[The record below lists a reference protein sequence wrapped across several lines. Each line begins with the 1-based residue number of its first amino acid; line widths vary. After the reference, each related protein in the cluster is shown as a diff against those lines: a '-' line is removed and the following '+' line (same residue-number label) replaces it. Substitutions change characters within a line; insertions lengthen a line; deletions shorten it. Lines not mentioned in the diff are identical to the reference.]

1 MAFYMLSVKPLS
13 RAKGACA
20 TRYAAYRAGERIR
33 DERTHSTHNFTSRKD
48 VIHKQ
53 ILLPSVFSADKSMDW
68 ARDRATLWNT
78 VESTVRRNAR
88 VGREVLVV
96 LPKELDSTQ
105 RTKLALRF
113 GQELANRYLAA
124 VDVTVHP
131 PRPQSSEVN
140 HHAHLLLT
148 PRQVTPEGLGQRTI
162 FELMGRDLHA
172 LGLGSSKNELLL
184 NRERWA
190 QLTNESLRE
199 AGLDLRVDH
208 RSLRARGIDREPALQ
223 IPHNILCMER
233 RTGMPSKAG
242 EAIRANYRE
251 RLEARQKGPE
261 ALELVLERQKD
272 SARQA
277 ALDRANRA
285 PDPPKG
291 IWSATYT
298 AEERLEMHRELL
310 SRDETLRER
319 QRAYRQKNAE
329 LINQKAREARHQAQL
344 SPAQQSARHWQKWRL
359 KQQELELRQ
368 TRSQQKALGHEK
380 QTTPPLSLGITA
392 EQAARNWLSYRERH
406 KQLELPKIAGQ
417 RRAEEHA
424 LEKTKVHTHDYDY
437 GL

>member
-20 TRYAAYRAGERIR
+20 TRYAAYRAGERIW
-33 DERTHSTHNFTSRKD
+33 DERTHSTHNFTSRTD

-53 ILLPSVFSADKSMDW
+53 ILLPSRFSADKSMDW

-78 VESTVRRNAR
+78 VESTGRRNAR

-96 LPKELDSTQ
+96 LPKELDQTQ

-113 GQELANRYLAA
+113 GQELADRYLAA

-131 PRPQSSEVN
+131 PRPRSSEIN

-162 FELMGRDLHA
+162 FELMGRDLRA

-199 AGLDLRVDH
+199 AGLDMRVDH

-223 IPHNILCMER
+223 IPHSILCIER

-251 RLEARQKGPE
+251 RLEARQRGPE

-277 ALDRANRA
+277 AIERAKQT
-285 PDPPKG
+285 PDVPKG

-298 AEERLEMHRELL
+298 ADERLEMLRELN
-310 SRDETLRER
+310 SRNEILREKR
-319 QRAYRQKNAE
+319 RAYRQKNAE
-329 LINQKAREARHQAQL
+329 LINQKAREARLRAKPSL
-344 SPAQQSARHWQKWRL
+344 AQQSAQRWLKWRK
-359 KQQELELRQ
+359 KQQELEHRQ
-368 TRSQQKALGHEK
+368 TRARQL
-380 QTTPPLSLGITA
+380 TPTLSPSITA
-392 EQAARNWLSYRERH
+392 EQAARNWLAYRERQ
-406 KQLELPKIAGQ
+406 KQIEPPEIARRQ
-417 RRAEEHA
+417 RTKERT
-424 LEKTKVHTHDYDY
+424 LEKHKEHNRDYDY